1 MAIKAGRFLTFG
13 DGVAEICG
21 IVNIAEEGDRPKEKL
36 IVKERLRFENR
47 TVGLQRFFDAAQE
60 KITVSRVISLPLI
73 PAVSTQDVV
82 VISGN
87 QYEIKMKQEK
97 FDTRPASMLL
107 TLSDV
112 EEIYEFE

>member
-1 MAIKAGRFLTFG
+1 MALKTGRFLTFN
-13 DGVAEICG
+13 DGTAEICA
-21 IVNIAEEGDRPKEKL
+21 IHNVAEEGDRPKNKL

-60 KITVSRVISLPLI
+60 KITISRVVSMPLI
-73 PAVSTQDVV
+73 ASVSTQDVV
-82 VISGN
+82 IINGN

-112 EEIYEFE
+112 EEVYEIE

>member
-1 MAIKAGRFLTFG
+1 MALKTGRFLSFG
-13 DGVAEICG
+13 DGIAEIYS
-21 IVNIAEEGDRPKEKL
+21 VKNVAEEGDRPKEKL
-36 IVKERLRFENR
+36 ILKEHLRFENR

-60 KITVSRVISLPLI
+60 KINISRVISAPLI
-73 PAVSTQDVV
+73 FSVSTQDVV
-82 VISGN
+82 IINGN

-112 EEIYEFE
+112 EEVYEIE

>member
-1 MAIKAGRFLTFG
+1 MALKTGRFLTFG
-13 DGVAEICG
+13 DGIAQICG
-21 IVNIAEEGDRPKEKL
+21 IINEAEEGDRPKEKL

-60 KITVSRVISLPLI
+60 KITISRVISLPLI
-73 PAVSTQDVV
+73 PSVSTQDVV
-82 VISGN
+82 VIEGN

-112 EEIYEFE
+112 EEIYEYK